1 MFYVKSDGLIT
12 IFFLRFIFNGYAND
26 QFSVQ
31 FKVFLLHLSKF
42 Y

>member
-12 IFFLRFIFNGYAND
+12 IFFLRFIFNGYD